1 MTNRLPLAFYG
12 DDFTGSA
19 DVLMQCAR
27 WGMVGSILLG
37 TPTVARLQEEA
48 EGKDFIGIAGVT
60 RSLTAQE
67 SAPIIG
73 TMFGRLRDLGPRMV
87 QYKICSTA
95 DSSPS
100 IGSFRPAIELGR
112 KFFGAQPVPML
123 AAQPNL
129 ARYTAFSTHFA
140 MHQGEIHRLDR
151 QKIMAN
157 HPVTPMHEADL
168 RRHLERQLPDGAT
181 VGEIHLTDLNRLGG
195 ARAAYERA
203 RAEGR
208 IAVIADAV
216 TDADLLTTGLLLK
229 DLSTDRTVFGI
240 GSAGLS
246 MGFGRAVG
254 FNHTSSL
261 PTTTRSSKPCLA
273 VSGSCSSLS
282 REQIQYALD
291 HGWHGVAVD
300 AGLLDNPHGV
310 RFASILDEVMAELR
324 SGTSVVVYTCGPDQK
339 VSDVRVDTRRL
350 SEAVADVITRVREQ
364 DLIDRALI
372 VGGDTSG
379 LVVTAMGAVA
389 MTGKAVVGDHQ
400 TIVFELD
407 APGGSNHRLEV
418 VLKGGQIGG
427 ADFFEQMRLGAEA
440 GGLHE

>member
-1 MTNRLPLAFYG
+1 MMNRLPLAFYG

-37 TPTVARLQEEA
+37 TPTVDRLQEEA
-48 EGKDFIGIAGVT
+48 EGKDLIGIAGVT

-67 SAPIIG
+67 SQPIIK
-73 TMFGRLRDLGPRMV
+73 TMFGRLRELVPRMV

-95 DSSPS
+95 DSSPL

-112 KFFGAQPVPML
+112 EFFGAQPVPVL

-129 ARYTAFSTHFA
+129 GRYTAFSTHFA
-140 MHQGEIHRLDR
+140 MDQGEILRLDR
-151 QKIMAN
+151 QQIMAN
-157 HPVTPMHEADL
+157 HPVTPMREADL
-168 RRHLERQLPDGAT
+168 RRHVERQLPGGAR
-181 VGEIHLTDLNRLGG
+181 VGEIHLADLHREGG
-195 ARAAYERA
+195 ARAAYEHA
-203 RAEGR
+203 RVEGR

-229 DLSTDRTVFGI
+229 ELSVERTVFGI

-254 FNHTSSL
+254 FERASL
-261 PTTTRSSKPCLA
+261 LPAAAPSSKPCLA
-273 VSGSCSSLS
+273 VSGSCSSLT

-291 HGWHGVAVD
+291 HEWHGVAVD
-300 AGLLDNPHGV
+300 AGLLDSTHGSPV
-310 RFASILDEVMAELR
+310 ASILDEVMAELR
-324 SGTSVVVYTCGPDQK
+324 GGTSVVVYTCGPDQQ
-339 VSDVRVDTRRL
+339 VSDVRIDARRL
-350 SEAVADVITRVREQ
+350 SEALADVITRAREQ
-364 DLIDRALI
+364 DVIDRAVV

-389 MTGKAVVGDHQ
+389 MTGKAVIGDHH
-400 TIVFELD
+400 TLVFELD
-407 APGGSNHRLEV
+407 APDGANDRLEV

-427 ADFFEQMRLGAEA
+427 VDFFEQARLGAAA
-440 GGLHE
+440 GGIA